1 MYFGSQ
7 HRVVN
12 IVMNNNTVSRFY
24 DKLDMVEQQIDRI
37 CDFFLR
43 ISKSYL
49 INLMCIRSVRSTS
62 ITMYGRF
69 IQKICRFV
77 QQPHL
82 FDRML
87 YSDYIKYFIEEMDM
101 KRIIVLDTSGVYS
114 QIYDEVYASGDEWK
128 EIAAKYRAQGY
139 VCVVLTY

>member
-1 MYFGSQ
+1 M
-7 HRVVN
+7 
-12 IVMNNNTVSRFY
+12 
-24 DKLDMVEQQIDRI
+24 
-37 CDFFLR
+37 
-43 ISKSYL
+43 
-49 INLMCIRSVRSTS
+49 
-62 ITMYGRF
+62 
-69 IQKICRFV
+69 

-87 YSDYIKYFIEEMDM
+87 YSDYIKYFREEMDM

-139 VCVVLTY
+139 MCVVLTY